1 MTKKVK
7 EELTKLKAIVKDKK
21 NTCIMAKMIYDKA
34 YKIAADADAEL
45 NVFKNKHGIK

>member
-7 EELTKLKAIVKDKK
+7 EELTKLNDIVKDKK